1 MGWTSYHV
9 EATYNPKAKKYT
21 VDRKAECDSLFNTD
35 MVSWGND
42 SVIGKFEVLKSCVV
56 GSTYYAAVKRTKFA
70 TETEPEDSR
79 VFAAVVLTQVNNK
92 DYYNFAYKDMD
103 ETVGPYQ
110 YGCPKSIL
118 DLLSPTDNEY
128 AKNWREKCYEVL
140 RQKKNPDKLGNLPVG
155 SVIKYVN
162 RNGENVVLFKHPA
175 AYQFKRPFWMY
186 QDRHAY
192 ISPKHIPDNYEVI
205 KRGV

>member
-21 VDRKAECDSLFNTD
+21 IDRKAECDTLFNTD
-35 MVSWGND
+35 MVTGND
-42 SVIGKFEVLKSCVV
+42 DRIIGKFEVLKSYMV

-70 TETEPEDSR
+70 TETEPENSC
-79 VFAAVVLTQVNNK
+79 VFAAVVLTQVDSK

-110 YGCPKSIL
+110 YNCPKSIL

-128 AKNWREKCYEVL
+128 AKNWREQCYEVL
-140 RQKKNPDKLGNLPVG
+140 KQRKNPDNLGNLPVG
-155 SVIKYVN
+155 SVIKYT
-162 RNGENVVLFKHPA
+162 RPNGEEKVLFKHPA
-175 AYQFKRPFWMY
+175 AYQFKRPFWMLEDKTGY
-186 QDRHAY
+186 V
-192 ISPKHIPDNYEVI
+192 SPKHIPDNYEVI